1 MILDDNE
8 HVNVDYTEDEILLQV
23 ANVVNY
29 VSVLEQQ
36 NKDMSFE
43 EKVSKICENFKDFAK
58 DRYSMIKILAQ
69 PENRERNVEII
80 VKMISMSLQ
89 IKNDHSKY
97 QNVTNQVKM
106 ELMDKFKKN
115 AS

>member
-8 HVNVDYTEDEILLQV
+8 HVSVGYDREEILLQV
-23 ANVVNY
+23 A
-29 VSVLEQQ
+29 SVAKYAAALEQQ

-43 EKVSKICENFKDFAK
+43 EKVAKICDKFEDFAK
-58 DRYSMIKILAQ
+58 DRYAMIKILAQ
-69 PENRERNVEII
+69 PENRSENVEII

-89 IKNDHSKY
+89 IKGNHHMY
-97 QNVTNQVKM
+97 QQVTNQVKI